1 MTSKLEQ
8 IRDSLDKYIKEEL
21 EKSPPDRDWE
31 VWSFEDDLYEIVE
44 ALDQIINYDPT
55 RIMIKKVLVTLLVTV
70 DSEDEE
76 ICPSGDPLVENVVL
90 NHIDDGFIDPVEEIY
105 TSHISDYVEHSKRI
119 QKRIED
125 LYHD

>member
-1 MTSKLEQ
+1 
-8 IRDSLDKYIKEEL
+8 
-21 EKSPPDRDWE
+21 
-31 VWSFEDDLYEIVE
+31 
-44 ALDQIINYDPT
+44 
-55 RIMIKKVLVTLLVTV
+55 MIKKVLVTLLVTV
-70 DSEDEE
+70 DDEDEE
-76 ICPSGDPLVENVVL
+76 ICPSGDPLAENVVL